1 MSLVGIFLVGTIL
14 AWALARMAAQLIG
27 FAEEKE
33 RDARQMAEGIQSMQG
48 RVRSL
53 VKSASQIGEELSQST
68 AQTATAV
75 EFVASSAEEFSA
87 ISENLNVTSQGISS
101 STQDV
106 NELAG
111 EGLTQ
116 MHETLQTMEDVLR
129 FSEDSQAVVGK
140 LEAASNQINTI
151 IDLIADIAEQTN
163 LLALNAAIEAARAG
177 EHGRG
182 FAVVAAEIQH
192 LAEDTRSSAGQI
204 RTLIRELLGQTTTVS
219 DVFAESNQKIQG
231 GFAVM
236 KGTAVTLESIVSQ
249 VDLVASGV
257 KEIARATE
265 ELSLGSE
272 EIAGSSQEQASS
284 VHQIS
289 DVAESLFQLTREL
302 AALTQ

>member
-14 AWALARMAAQLIG
+14 AWALARMASQLIG

-53 VKSASQIGEELSQST
+53 VKIASQIGEELSQST

-163 LLALNAAIEAARAG
+163 LLALNAVIEAARAANMVG
-177 EHGRG
+177 G
-182 FAVVAAEIQH
+182 
-192 LAEDTRSSAGQI
+192 
-204 RTLIRELLGQTTTVS
+204 LL
-219 DVFAESNQKIQG
+219 
-231 GFAVM
+231 
-236 KGTAVTLESIVSQ
+236 L
-249 VDLVASGV
+249 
-257 KEIARATE
+257 
-265 ELSLGSE
+265 
-272 EIAGSSQEQASS
+272 
-284 VHQIS
+284 
-289 DVAESLFQLTREL
+289 
-302 AALTQ
+302 